1 MNKRVV
7 CLAIRVIVLVLGII
21 ADNIACADD
30 KDGLQLYP
38 L

>member
-1 MNKRVV
+1 MNKRVI
-7 CLAIRVIVLVLGII
+7 CLAIRALVLVLTVM
-21 ADNIACADD
+21 ADTIACGDD